1 MTPTPEISI
10 IVPIYK
16 VERYLP
22 ECLDSILRQTFTDW
36 ECILVD
42 DGSPDNCGKICDE
55 YAARDPRFRVIHQ
68 KNGGVSAARN
78 SGISNAKAQY
88 IGFVDPDDWTE
99 PDLFLT
105 LYNLI
110 CKDDYDM
117 AQVGFCNEYIGEN
130 HRKPLVG
137 ARTVLDRKAT
147 VRRLFF
153 DREIPS
159 YLWNKLFNRRIIDTP
174 FPAGEVF
181 EDISVLNSWVKNI
194 RKAIISPEICYHYRR
209 RKGSIINSN
218 YAPNRIDYLMVCL
231 NRVKELHQI
240 EPEAF
245 SDAEANT
252 YIWKASINAAKT
264 ISRYE
269 ADPEKRLESVKR
281 ISSITRRF
289 PAPSLRW
296 LSLKAHWRARLL
308 RDHPHRFISLMR
320 LVHRGDLHML
330 HRENRLFD

>member
-1 MTPTPEISI
+1 MIQTPEISI

-22 ECLDSILRQTFTDW
+22 ECLDSIIRQTFTDW

-78 SGISNAKAQY
+78 SGISNARARY

-99 PDLFLT
+99 PDLFRT
-105 LYNLI
+105 LYDLI
-110 CKDDYDM
+110 REDDYDM
-117 AQVGFCNEYIGEN
+117 VQVGFYNEYIGEN

-137 ARTVLDRKAT
+137 TRTVIDRKAA

-153 DREIPS
+153 DHEIPS
-159 YLWNKLFNRRIIDTP
+159 YLWNKLFNRRIIDTS
-174 FPAGEVF
+174 FPTGEVF
-181 EDISVLNSWVKNI
+181 EDISILNSWVKNI
-194 RKAIISPEICYHYRR
+194 RKAILSPQVCYHYRR

-218 YAPNRIDYLMVCL
+218 FAANRIEYLTVCL
-231 NRVKELHQI
+231 NRVKKLRQI

-245 SDAEANT
+245 SDAEANA
-252 YIWKASINAAKT
+252 YIWRAAINAAKT

-269 ADPEKRLESVKR
+269 TDPQKRLESVKR
-281 ISSITRRF
+281 ISALSTRF
-289 PAPSLRW
+289 PALSLRW
-296 LSLKAHWRARLL
+296 LSLKALWRGRLL
-308 RDHPHRFISLMR
+308 RDHPERFVSLMR
-320 LVHRGDLHML
+320 FVHRGDLHMR
-330 HRENRLFD
+330 HRESLLFD